1 MLFKGLC
8 GCLVG
13 MTGFEPATS
22 RTPCVCA
29 TRLRHIPNKNLDTV
43 VGVAG
48 FEPATSCSQSR
59 RDDRATLHPEK
70 VCANITFNKITTN
83 LQPAFLGFYF
93 DFIVI
98 PSESKFKRSLSV
110 PSLVLLLMFISRL
123 LAMKFKHYS
132 FSFPILQSFPAVL
145 LLE

>member
-1 MLFKGLC
+1 
-8 GCLVG
+8 
-13 MTGFEPATS
+13 
-22 RTPCVCA
+22 
-29 TRLRHIPNKNLDTV
+29 
-43 VGVAG
+43 
-48 FEPATSCSQSR
+48 
-59 RDDRATLHPEK
+59 

-123 LAMKFKHYS
+123 LAMQFMHYS